1 MDKQIFISLIDKFLS
16 GKARPE
22 EMDALANYYHSFQET
37 GPWDE
42 EALGDAEEME
52 SRLLNRLNITIAR
65 EKETNENAGEVE
77 AAPIAEWP
85 AEKEKTTPKIWK
97 KIAVAASITGVIIV
111 SGYALKDY
119 ITGYVSP
126 VKTVVVATEKGMR
139 KHLVLP
145 DSTQVWLE
153 GGSSFSY
160 PGVFKGEERIVNL
173 QGEAFFEVAQDAGHP
188 FVIQTPLL
196 STRVLSTSFNVRA
209 YDLKK
214 AEVVV
219 VTGKVMVKEG
229 GLEAQNENAQQI
241 VVRSNHKVSYDSI
254 QRVLEMKDAPDAADF
269 AQRRNGKFIYRGAK
283 VADMIKDLQQAYN
296 TPIAI
301 KKELLNCTF
310 YGDFNAKDDVHKVLN
325 LIALSLNGRVENM
338 GERGY
343 FITGEGCH

>member
-22 EMDALANYYHSFQET
+22 EMDALANYYHSFQQS
-37 GPWDE
+37 GSSWDE
-42 EALGDAEEME
+42 AVLGDAEEME
-52 SRLLNRLNITIAR
+52 SRLLNRLNIAIAR
-65 EKETNENAGEVE
+65 DKAVTEAEGNEEIPVAELPET
-77 AAPIAEWP
+77 
-85 AEKEKTTPKIWK
+85 TTRKSWK
-97 KIAVAASITGVIIV
+97 KIAIAASVAGILIV
-111 SGYALKDY
+111 SGYALKDF
-119 ITGYVSP
+119 IKGQVTP
-126 VKTVVVATEKGMR
+126 VKTIVVATEKGMR
-139 KHLVLP
+139 RHLVLP

-160 PGVFKGEERIVNL
+160 PDAFREEERTVNL

-196 STRVLSTSFNVRA
+196 STRVLSTSFNVKA

-229 GLEAQNENAQQI
+229 SAAIQNDNAQQL

-269 AQRRNGKFIYRGAK
+269 AQRRNGKFIYRGVK

-310 YGDFNAKDDVHKVLN
+310 YGDFNAKDDVQKVLH

-343 FITGEGCH
+343 FITGEGCL

>member
-1 MDKQIFISLIDKFLS
+1 
-16 GKARPE
+16 
-22 EMDALANYYHSFQET
+22 MDALANYYHSFQQS
-37 GPWDE
+37 GSSWDE

-52 SRLLNRLNITIAR
+52 SRLLNRLNAAIAR
-65 EKETNENAGEVE
+65 ENDTNDNTGEEE
-77 AAPIAEWP
+77 AAPVAELP
-85 AEKEKTTPKIWK
+85 EINSGKSPWK
-97 KIAVAASITGVIIV
+97 KIAVAASIAGILIV
-111 SGYALKDY
+111 SGYALKDLVK
-119 ITGYVSP
+119 GYVAP
-126 VKTVVVATEKGMR
+126 VKTVVVATEKGTR

-145 DSTQVWLE
+145 DSTHVWLE
-153 GGSSFSY
+153 GGSNFTY
-160 PGVFKGEERIVNL
+160 PDAFKGAERTVTL
-173 QGEAFFEVAQDAGHP
+173 QGEAFFEVAQNADHP

-196 STRVLSTSFNVRA
+196 STRVLSTSFNVKA
-209 YDLKK
+209 YDQKK

-229 GLEAQNENAQQI
+229 GVDMQNENAQQI

-269 AQRRNGKFIYRGAK
+269 AQRRNGKFIYRGVK

-310 YGDFNAKDDVHKVLN
+310 YGDFNAKDDVQKVLH

-343 FITGEGCH
+343 FITGEGCL